1 MCIRHRILTM
11 SAAGEPHKEI
21 GTALNISTGTV
32 KAHLESLYRRLEVKN
47 RTQAA
52 MMLNISS

>member
-1 MCIRHRILTM
+1 
-11 SAAGEPHKEI
+11 
-21 GTALNISTGTV
+21 
-32 KAHLESLYRRLEVKN
+32 AHLESLYRRLEVKN

>member
-1 MCIRHRILTM
+1 
-11 SAAGEPHKEI
+11 
-21 GTALNISTGTV
+21 V

>member
-1 MCIRHRILTM
+1 
-11 SAAGEPHKEI
+11 
-21 GTALNISTGTV
+21 
-32 KAHLESLYRRLEVKN
+32 SLYRRLEVKN

>member
-1 MCIRHRILTM
+1 
-11 SAAGEPHKEI
+11 
-21 GTALNISTGTV
+21 TV

>member
-1 MCIRHRILTM
+1 
-11 SAAGEPHKEI
+11 
-21 GTALNISTGTV
+21 
-32 KAHLESLYRRLEVKN
+32 ESLYRRLEVKN

>member
-1 MCIRHRILTM
+1 
-11 SAAGEPHKEI
+11 
-21 GTALNISTGTV
+21 
-32 KAHLESLYRRLEVKN
+32 LESLYRRLEVKN

>member
-1 MCIRHRILTM
+1 
-11 SAAGEPHKEI
+11 
-21 GTALNISTGTV
+21 
-32 KAHLESLYRRLEVKN
+32 LYRRLEVKN